1 MTPAERQRN
10 YRERLKQNDP
20 EKYEEIRKRNLER
33 VKSRY
38 VTISKL
44 PESQQKKR
52 RRDWRRLKNYQKNKI
67 KETGKKTSSRK
78 LYLNNYY
85 KLKKIIKKQKKKL
98 EIQRKKIAALKKKM
112 LSTENVI

>member
-38 VTISKL
+38 I
-44 PESQQKKR
+44 
-52 RRDWRRLKNYQKNKI
+52 DF
-67 KETGKKTSSRK
+67 
-78 LYLNNYY
+78 
-85 KLKKIIKKQKKKL
+85 
-98 EIQRKKIAALKKKM
+98 
-112 LSTENVI
+112 